1 MASDPSGAVVPVA
14 ATVPGLARVAGVAAA
29 NTALWG
35 ARASLRTSWRLA
47 KATVDR
53 GELTSLTRDAIGV
66 LDNVVVFANA
76 VLGTPVAS
84 LARVPGVATV
94 TELVPLG
101 HGSPI
106 DESPDGLRR
115 RGAALLDRSAD
126 VTIQDDGHPAY
137 SRILTELAPDEARIL
152 RLMIENGPQASVDV
166 RTGGFGASELVAPGL
181 QMIGPRAGVRK
192 VNNVPA
198 YLNNLFRLGLIWFS
212 KEPIDD
218 PEGYQV
224 LEAQPEVLDA
234 VHSVRFPK
242 VVRRSIHLTPFGEGF
257 ARMVLITNADKDFPE
272 HAPPLATDSFEP
284 PEPA

>member
-14 ATVPGLARVAGVAAA
+14 ATVPGLARVAGAAAA

-35 ARASLRTSWRLA
+35 ARTSLRTSWRLA

-84 LARVPGVATV
+84 LARVPGMATV

-101 HGSPI
+101 HDGPV
-106 DESPDGLRR
+106 DETPEGLRR

-152 RLMIENGPQASVDV
+152 RLMIEKGPQPSVDV

-192 VNNVPA
+192 VNSVPA

-224 LEAQPEVLDA
+224 LEAQPDVLHA
-234 VHSVRFPK
+234 FHSVRFPK
-242 VVRRSIHLTPFGEGF
+242 IVRRSIHLTPFGEGF
-257 ARMVLITNADKDFPE
+257 ARMVLIANADKAFPE
-272 HAPPLATDSFEP
+272 HAAPLASEESAP
-284 PEPA
+284 PKG